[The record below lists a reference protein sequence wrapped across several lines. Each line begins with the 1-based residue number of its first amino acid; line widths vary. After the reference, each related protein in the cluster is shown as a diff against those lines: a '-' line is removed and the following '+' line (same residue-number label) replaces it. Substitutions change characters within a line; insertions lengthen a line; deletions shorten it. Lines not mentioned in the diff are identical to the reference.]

1 MRKRQPVGFI
11 VTFLFPAG
19 LLYGLFVLYP
29 LGQAVVF
36 SLYRWRGVSEQ
47 KTYVG
52 TENFR
57 RLFADPVFWGA
68 LGHNLLLLAG
78 AGAAIL
84 CLSLGI
90 AHALQSHSR
99 ASRLLRSVYLFPQV
113 MSLVVVS
120 ILWMF
125 IYNPS
130 FGLLNGSL
138 RAAGLGRF
146 ATTWLGVS
154 STSLWAVGVAY
165 VWHALGFYIMLFA
178 AGLQSIPA
186 EVYEAA
192 RLDGAEGLT
201 RLRTITLPLL
211 WSILRVAVIYLAINT
226 LNIFALVFLMT
237 QGGPDR
243 HTEVMLTYMYEQ
255 AFTNNDFGL
264 ATALAIANLVMVMG
278 LSGLALLLFRRDPK
292 EGRN

>member
-1 MRKRQPVGFI
+1 MQKRPPATFI
-11 VTFLFPAG
+11 ATFLLPAV
-19 LLYGLFVLYP
+19 LLYGLFVVYP
-29 LGQAVVF
+29 LAQAMVF
-36 SLYRWRGVSEQ
+36 SFYRWRGVSEQ
-47 KTYVG
+47 KTFVG
-52 TENFR
+52 LENFR
-57 RLFADPVFWGA
+57 NLFSDTVFWGA
-68 LGHNLLLLAG
+68 LEHNLLLLAL

-84 CLSLGI
+84 ALAMGI
-90 AHALQSHSR
+90 AHALQLHNR
-99 ASRLLRSVYLFPQV
+99 ATGLLRSVYLFPQV

-130 FGLLNGSL
+130 FGLLNGTL
-138 RAAGLGRF
+138 RAVGLGHL
-146 ATTWLGVS
+146 ATGWLGN
-154 STSLWAVGVAY
+154 STMALAAVGATY
-165 VWHALGFYIMLFA
+165 VWHALGFYIMLFS
-178 AGLQSIPA
+178 AGLQTTPV

-201 RLRTITLPLL
+201 RLRTITLPLI
-211 WSILRVAVIYLAINT
+211 WAILRVAVIYLVINT

-264 ATALAIANLVMVMG
+264 ATALAVANLGIVMG
-278 LSGLALLLFRRDPK
+278 LSGLTLLLFRRDPR
-292 EGRN
+292 EGKA